1 MIGPPQALVESDKV
15 ADSAPQIPRSDL
27 DVVNSYE
34 ITPLQVR
41 RYPCTMPHVAAAP
54 VLVVA
59 DIHLGRKQHGDKK
72 TGPGIDWALD
82 TLQRGVDA
90 GARHLVMLGDVIDR
104 KRFTEA
110 TYDEV
115 ARFFQR
121 GLELFDTV
129 VFIAGNHDVHHDL
142 SKVVPD
148 GVVVAGIE
156 PQTIRAGEWAL
167 HTAAVEV
174 DRDPRQLVSKFPVP
188 VEGVPNLGLL
198 HTSVT
203 GEYSNNP
210 CLPCTQDELAAC
222 GYDAWLLGHVHQRIT
237 LSDAPFVGWVGMG
250 KAYQAVADGDGVSV
264 SNL

>member
-34 ITPLQVR
+34 ITPLQAR

-54 VLVVA
+54 VLVIA
-59 DIHLGRKQHGDKK
+59 DIHLGRKQRDDKK

-82 TLQRGVDA
+82 TLQRGADA

-104 KRFTEA
+104 KRFSEA

-174 DRDPRQLVSKFPVP
+174 DRDPRQLVSKFPAP
-188 VEGVPNLGLL
+188 VEGLPNLGLL
-198 HTSVT
+198 HTSGT

-210 CLPCTQDELAAC
+210 CLPCTRDELAAC
-222 GYDAWLLGHVHQRIT
+222 GYGAWLLGHVHQRIT
-237 LSDAPFVGWVGMG
+237 LSDAPFAGWVGMG
-250 KAYQAVADGDGVSV
+250 RAYLVTADGNEVQITD
-264 SNL
+264 L

>member
-82 TLQRGVDA
+82 TLQRGADA

-104 KRFTEA
+104 KRFTEG

-174 DRDPRQLVSKFPVP
+174 DRDPRQLVSKFPAP

-237 LSDAPFVGWVGMG
+237 LSDTPFVGWVGMG

-264 SNL
+264 SSL

>member
-82 TLQRGVDA
+82 TLQRGADA

-237 LSDAPFVGWVGMG
+237 LSDTPFAGWVGMG
-250 KAYQAVADGDGVSV
+250 RAYLATADGDQVRV
-264 SNL
+264 NDL

>member
-1 MIGPPQALVESDKV
+1 
-15 ADSAPQIPRSDL
+15 
-27 DVVNSYE
+27 
-34 ITPLQVR
+34 
-41 RYPCTMPHVAAAP
+41 MPHNAADP
-54 VLVVA
+54 VFAADPILVVA

-72 TGPGIDWALD
+72 TGPGIDWALG
-82 TLQRGVDA
+82 TLQRGAEA

-104 KRFTEA
+104 KRFTDA
-110 TYDEV
+110 TYGEV
-115 ARFFQR
+115 TRFFAR

-142 SKVVPD
+142 TAVIPG
-148 GVVVAGIE
+148 GVIVAKQE
-156 PQTIRAGEWAL
+156 PQTIRAGGWAL

-222 GYDAWLLGHVHQRIT
+222 GYDAWLLGHVHQQIT
-237 LSDAPFVGWVGMG
+237 LSNAPFVGWVGMG
-250 KAYQAVADGDGVSV
+250 KAYLAVAGGDGVSV